1 MRPPYQDTEKWLF
14 YLMSR
19 KQHRVE
25 RKVKKQR
32 NVSKNKR
39 KKEFQK
45 TELNETEVVIYLTEF
60 KMRVIKMIPHVRKTM
75 HKQNKDFN
83 KEIETIRK
91 YQTEITS
98 RLDQMEEKIGQIK
111 SIHIAGRYM
120 RKCSAILII
129 REIQSKPQWDI
140 TSHLLE
146 YYHEKIR
153 DECWQGCGEKKTLRH
168 YWWQCKLAQP
178 LWKTIWRFLKKLKIE
193 LLYPTSR
200 YISKGNE
207 AESQRGIISLIFIA

>member
-1 MRPPYQDTEKWLF
+1 MRSPYQDTEKWLF

-32 NVSKNKR
+32 NVSKTKE
-39 KKEFQK
+39 KKFQK

-91 YQTEITS
+91 HQTEITS

-111 SIHIAGRYM
+111 GIHIAGRYM
-120 RKCSAILII
+120 RKCSTILII
-129 REIQSKPQWDI
+129 REIQSKPQ
-140 TSHLLE
+140 
-146 YYHEKIR
+146 
-153 DECWQGCGEKKTLRH
+153 
-168 YWWQCKLAQP
+168 
-178 LWKTIWRFLKKLKIE
+178 
-193 LLYPTSR
+193 
-200 YISKGNE
+200 
-207 AESQRGIISLIFIA
+207 